1 MEEAILVE
9 YTEYL
14 ANSMRMNKRDFG
26 KEVKIS
32 AIIKL
37 FELEKISSGIAAR
50 VLNLSRVQF
59 LDLLAKYNVPF
70 LNADDLNED
79 LRNA

>member
-9 YTEYL
+9 YPEYL